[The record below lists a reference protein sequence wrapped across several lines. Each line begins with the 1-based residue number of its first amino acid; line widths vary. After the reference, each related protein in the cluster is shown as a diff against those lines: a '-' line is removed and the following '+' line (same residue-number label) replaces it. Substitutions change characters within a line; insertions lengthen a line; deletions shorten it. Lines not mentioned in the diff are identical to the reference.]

1 MPEWFRNNHM
11 KSNADKWH
19 LLVTRGTNGTAKIGE
34 FDVKFSRQ
42 EKLICVKIDTKLSLE
57 NHVSSFCQN
66 GSQKLHALARVVSFM
81 DLAKRKSLIK
91 AFITSKFDYCLLIWF
106 TRKSLGTSMSG

>member
-1 MPEWFRNNHM
+1 M

-42 EKLICVKIDTKLSLE
+42 EKLVCVKIDTKLSLE

-66 GSQKLHALARVVSFM
+66 GSQKLHAIARVVSFM

-91 AFITSKFDYCLLIWF
+91 AFLTSKFDYCLLIWF